1 MTRSKGDVMPMA
13 DDKFLTGA
21 ELASRWKLSHQ
32 TLANW
37 RHAGK
42 GPPFIRVGARV
53 LYPLEGIT
61 AYERISTTWLS
72 KDNSPAT
79 SDGTLNSAP

>member
-1 MTRSKGDVMPMA
+1 MA
-13 DDKFLTGA
+13 DDKFLTGP

-53 LYPLEGIT
+53 LYPLEGIN
-61 AYERISTTWLS
+61 AFERISSSWLS

-79 SDGTLNSAP
+79 SDAIQNSAP

>member
-1 MTRSKGDVMPMA
+1 MNEPA
-13 DDKFLTGA
+13 FLSA
-21 ELASRWKLSHQ
+21 KELAIRWRLNSQ

-53 LYPLEGIT
+53 LYPIEAIR
-61 AYERISTTWLS
+61 AFEKI
-72 KDNSPAT
+72 SPAWLGSTPST
-79 SDGTLNSAP
+79 STLHHDPV

>member
-1 MTRSKGDVMPMA
+1 MTMA
-13 DDKFLTGA
+13 EDRFLTGA

-53 LYPLEGIT
+53 LYPFEGIT
-61 AYERISTTWLS
+61 AFERISTTWLS
-72 KDNSPAT
+72 KDNSPETSAAT
-79 SDGTLNSAP
+79 PNSAP

>member
-1 MTRSKGDVMPMA
+1 MIRSSGNTPMA
-13 DDKFLTGA
+13 DDIFLTGA
-21 ELASRWKLSHQ
+21 ELAARWKLSHQ

-61 AYERISTTWLS
+61 AYERLDSQWLS
-72 KDNSPAT
+72 KDNSQAT
-79 SDGTLNSAP
+79 SAATLSSAP